1 MKNIKRMRDC
11 TSQRDLTPTGNSQ
24 SEPTLGCMIS
34 ISLKGRGVCVWWWG
48 GGGGGVCV
56 GGGGGS
62 MFKYDCMDRCLPNVS
77 SPHHT
82 SYVYLHFCSLYK
94 NLLSRVYSI

>member
-1 MKNIKRMRDC
+1 MRDC

-48 GGGGGVCV
+48 GGGVCVCVWGVGGVV
-56 GGGGGS
+56 V
-62 MFKYDCMDRCLPNVS
+62 CLNM
-77 SPHHT
+77 T
-82 SYVYLHFCSLYK
+82 AWTDVYPM
-94 NLLSRVYSI
+94 